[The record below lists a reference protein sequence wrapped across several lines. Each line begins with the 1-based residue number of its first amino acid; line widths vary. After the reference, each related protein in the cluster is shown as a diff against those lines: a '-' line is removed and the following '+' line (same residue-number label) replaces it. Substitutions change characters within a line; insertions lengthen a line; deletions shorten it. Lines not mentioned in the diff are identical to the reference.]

1 MIGLNNEHPI
11 ERIMDN
17 AFNKIKSII
26 DADTVIG
33 NPVTTAD
40 GVSIIPVSRVA
51 MGFVTGGGEY
61 SDMSKSNIA
70 DYPFAGG
77 SGAGLSV
84 VPIGFLV
91 NDGKTIKMI
100 NIDEQDDAY
109 SKIIDMI
116 PGLIKGFVKKDK
128 SGT

>member
-1 MIGLNNEHPI
+1 
-11 ERIMDN
+11 
-17 AFNKIKSII
+17 
-26 DADTVIG
+26 VIG

-61 SDMSKSNIA
+61 SDMSKSSNL

-84 VPIGFLV
+84 VPIGFLI

-116 PGLIKGFVKKDK
+116 PGLIKGFVKKE
-128 SGT
+128 